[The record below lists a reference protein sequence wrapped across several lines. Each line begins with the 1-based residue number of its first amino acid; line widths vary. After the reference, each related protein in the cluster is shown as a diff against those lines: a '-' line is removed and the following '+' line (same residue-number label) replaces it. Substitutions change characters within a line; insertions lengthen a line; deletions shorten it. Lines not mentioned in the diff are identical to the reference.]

1 MPRVT
6 SKNVVCGVRWRHST
20 PKPRGVPRPSSLTAS
35 IKTTDSTAATYLG
48 LAGNLVDNPGAERF
62 FDLSGWKD
70 AAGTAEPTVT
80 ATSKNT
86 YSDRDAV
93 AALYD
98 TDPTLK
104 ASKFWYEAELFDNAR
119 LRRLLSAGTPDLV
132 KVLDSPELK
141 GSALLCYYFFF
152 PAHEEALATCTNV
165 EAKEFGSF
173 AGEWACMALLLGQDG
188 ADKPSFIGQTGRLLS
203 PIPGVSLPPQ
213 TDDGQDAARRIVMKV
228 NKFADAASI
237 DGHPTLF
244 VADGTHSLYLQAGTI
259 AVTYPADSR
268 PYSCGRAEAPPPPS
282 EPSPSQHGGAIFYA
296 KLLAAIQFA
305 AVLRVPV
312 AVALI
317 LLEGAKPYGGVDVVG
332 TVSAGDD
339 AMPDVTGQPGSNQFL
354 RPQSVPVAECDRRRH
369 GAWHLAVDSCR
380 TGEAGLVA
388 RRLPRIG
395 LSGPVGTAGRER
407 PLRQAGRHEIPGLL
421 ENVLP
426 RLCYR

>member
-1 MPRVT
+1 MLLFLL
-6 SKNVVCGVRWRHST
+6 
-20 PKPRGVPRPSSLTAS
+20 SSS
-35 IKTTDSTAATYLG
+35 RRS
-48 LAGNLVDNPGAERF
+48 
-62 FDLSGWKD
+62 
-70 AAGTAEPTVT
+70 
-80 ATSKNT
+80 
-86 YSDRDAV
+86 AV
-93 AALYD
+93 A
-98 TDPTLK
+98 
-104 ASKFWYEAELFDNAR
+104 S
-119 LRRLLSAGTPDLV
+119 
-132 KVLDSPELK
+132 
-141 GSALLCYYFFF
+141 
-152 PAHEEALATCTNV
+152 CTNV

-173 AGEWACMALLLGQDG
+173 AGEWACMALLLEQDG

-332 TVSAGDD
+332 DSIGWRRRHAGRYR
-339 AMPDVTGQPGSNQFL
+339 AAWEQPVFAAAECAG
-354 RPQSVPVAECDRRRH
+354 PECDRRRH

-388 RRLPRIG
+388 GQLPRIG

>member
-1 MPRVT
+1 
-6 SKNVVCGVRWRHST
+6 
-20 PKPRGVPRPSSLTAS
+20 
-35 IKTTDSTAATYLG
+35 
-48 LAGNLVDNPGAERF
+48 
-62 FDLSGWKD
+62 
-70 AAGTAEPTVT
+70 
-80 ATSKNT
+80 
-86 YSDRDAV
+86 
-93 AALYD
+93 
-98 TDPTLK
+98 
-104 ASKFWYEAELFDNAR
+104 
-119 LRRLLSAGTPDLV
+119 
-132 KVLDSPELK
+132 
-141 GSALLCYYFFF
+141 
-152 PAHEEALATCTNV
+152 
-165 EAKEFGSF
+165 
-173 AGEWACMALLLGQDG
+173 MALLLGQDG

-268 PYSCGRAEAPPPPS
+268 PYSCGRAEAPPPPN

-354 RPQSVPVAECDRRRH
+354 RPQSVPVQNVIGAGTELGSWRSTVVERGSQVWWPGESPGSGYRGRWGPRVANDPFGRRAGMRFPDF
-369 GAWHLAVDSCR
+369 WRMFFLAFAIGKS
-380 TGEAGLVA
+380 AGTL
-388 RRLPRIG
+388 
-395 LSGPVGTAGRER
+395 
-407 PLRQAGRHEIPGLL
+407 
-421 ENVLP
+421 
-426 RLCYR
+426 